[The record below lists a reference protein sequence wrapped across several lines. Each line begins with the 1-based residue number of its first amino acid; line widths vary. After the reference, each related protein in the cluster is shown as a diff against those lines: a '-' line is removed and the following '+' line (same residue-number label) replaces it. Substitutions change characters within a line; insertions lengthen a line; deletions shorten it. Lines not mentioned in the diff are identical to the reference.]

1 MRHPWWASYTF
12 LLASVLGLVG
22 WGVCTHCRTSEDL
35 LVDLAPE
42 LVRGVP
48 VGNIMRRFGTE
59 WRTSTGPDALRW
71 RPQLSKQIQH
81 YTYFFSHDWQTS
93 WWMKYLSLVIYFN
106 GQAAAIAT
114 FLFSI
119 FLGILGLLEIVPL
132 TIWWTILGHVLGLL
146 VLFFWQHV
154 REVVYKARFC
164 FMDRL
169 CIPQDDPEKKSQC
182 IYGLASCLNKSDY
195 LIVLWSPRY
204 FSRLWCMCPSCFRVH
219 VCECHMVC
227 ICESCKGM

>member
-1 MRHPWWASYTF
+1 MF
-12 LLASVLGLVG
+12 FIVSVLGLAG
-22 WGVCTHCRTSEDL
+22 WEGCTQCRRSEDL

-59 WRTSTGPDALRW
+59 WRQRTGPDALRW
-71 RPQLSKQIQH
+71 RPQLSKEVQR
-81 YTYFFSHDWQTS
+81 YKYFFSHDWQTS

-106 GQAAAIAT
+106 GRAAAIAT
-114 FLFSI
+114 FLFGV
-119 FLGILGLLEIVPL
+119 FFGILGLLEIVPL

-154 REVVYKARFC
+154 RELVCNARFC
-164 FMDRL
+164 FLDRM

-182 IYGLASCLNKSDY
+182 IYGLASFLNKSDY
-195 LIVLWSPRY
+195 LVVLWSPRY
-204 FSRLWCMCPSCFRVH
+204 FSRLWCMCPGSFRVS
-219 VCECHMVC
+219 VCQCHMDC
-227 ICESCKGM
+227 IQK

>member
-1 MRHPWWASYTF
+1 MF
-12 LLASVLGLVG
+12 LIVSVLGLAG
-22 WGVCTHCRTSEDL
+22 WGVCTQCRRSEDL

-204 FSRLWCMCPSCFRVH
+204 FSRLWCMCPGCFRVH

-227 ICESCKGM
+227 IRESCKGM